1 MKKTAFF
8 SALSLLVFNFLAQ
21 QLFAQNS
28 FFDNYVYHSWNS
40 FGSLNGTT
48 ITDIVQTEDGYLN
61 IGTYEGLAR
70 FDGVAFSTHKH
81 ANGND
86 LTFVSVR
93 AILED
98 SKGNLWVGS
107 NDEGLQRISAESKK
121 TYTMQKGLPNNSI
134 RCLAEDKK
142 GNVWVGTAAGVVYI
156 TPQGHMITPQFE
168 AGTISK
174 GIIATHLYC
183 DTAGRIW
190 LLTANE
196 RGLFVFND
204 GIFRTV
210 PELEGFGIYFA
221 TAICQDQKGLFW
233 IGLGDSGLVRIQ
245 NGQVEAVKTSTI
257 LDHSATTAIFS
268 SRDGSIWFGSE
279 QGLAVYSDGS
289 FYEYPGKVLS
299 SAKINKI
306 ICDRENNIWLATD
319 RNGIGKLT
327 NGKFK
332 MTRLGVTVN
341 SIVEDKEGRVWAGTD
356 NGIHCYNKDV
366 EEENPLTEYTKGLR
380 VRDVA
385 VAGNGDILVS
395 CYTKPGQLR
404 YDGWHIENWTT
415 DEGLAGNKVRVSIE
429 ASSGELYVGTT
440 TGLSIIHK
448 DGSIKNFKQIDGLE
462 NEYIMALYQD
472 TNGIIWIGTDGG
484 GIYLMKDEHLFS
496 HFGSEVGL
504 AGNVIFKITQNV
516 DGVFWICSGSGIT
529 RCPGFDSRNGIP
541 QVFENINSD
550 KGIET
555 DSMFQILADNTNT
568 LWMTSNHGISS
579 APLGEILDVA
589 SGKIPQA
596 SVKFYNKNDG
606 LDSDGPTSTAKSM
619 IDRHGRVW
627 FAMVDGIAIY
637 DPVKVKENP
646 VTPLVQIEKVVV
658 DNTVILDNTLF
669 QNQTESIT
677 LNPGTKRVD
686 ITYTGISFD
695 SPERISFTHRLTNFE
710 KSFSQP
716 SYSRTMSY
724 TNLSPGKH
732 TFMVNAINEDGFYS
746 TQAEAVLFVQK
757 PYFYQMP
764 IFWIAL
770 AIAIVG
776 GLILFFF
783 LRQLKMMKENERLE
797 EIVRQR
803 TAEAEFQKA
812 EANLERAKADELL
825 HAILPEKI
833 AQELKDGVHSIGQDF
848 EDATVLFSDIVN
860 FTKTSSG
867 HSAKEIVDALN
878 ELFTRFDI
886 RAQKCGVE
894 KIKTIGDAYMATC
907 GVPEPNKDHVAI
919 MVNFAKGMLEDL
931 AEYNKSAK
939 IQFNI
944 RIGLNSGPVTAGI
957 IGRTKFIYD
966 VWGDTVNVA
975 SRMETAAN
983 AGGIRVS
990 QSVFKKIDSK
1000 VHGIIFSAPIE
1011 CDIKGKGLM
1020 TTYDIL

>member
-1 MKKTAFF
+1 MKRSYFIRA
-8 SALSLLVFNFLAQ
+8 SVILASLFLTQ
-21 QLFAQNS
+21 HLFAQSS
-28 FFDNYVYHSWNS
+28 FFDNYVYYSWNA

-48 ITDIVQTEDGYLN
+48 ITDIVQTNDGYLN

-70 FDGVAFSTHKH
+70 FDGVAFTTHKH
-81 ANGND
+81 NTTND
-86 LTFVSVR
+86 LSFVSVR

-98 SKGNLWVGS
+98 SHGNLWVGS
-107 NDEGLQRISAESKK
+107 NDEGLQKISGESKK
-121 TYTMQKGLPNNSI
+121 TYSMKNGLPNNSI

-183 DTAGRIW
+183 DTAGRMW

-196 RGLFVFND
+196 RGLFMFND
-204 GIFRTV
+204 GIFRTI
-210 PELEGFGIYFA
+210 PELESYGIYFA
-221 TAICQDQKGLFW
+221 TAICQDLKGVFW
-233 IGLGDSGLVRIQ
+233 VGLGDNGLLRIQ
-245 NGQVEAVKTSTI
+245 NANIEKIQSNTI
-257 LDHSATTAIFS
+257 LDQAATTSIFTT
-268 SRDGSIWFGSE
+268 RDGTIWFGSE
-279 QGLAVYSDGS
+279 HGLVVLSEGN
-289 FYEYPGKVLS
+289 FYEYNGNNVLS

-306 ICDRENNIWLATD
+306 ICDRENNIWLATE

-332 MTRLGVTVN
+332 MTKLGVTVN
-341 SIVEDKEGRVWAGTD
+341 SIAEDQKGTVWVGTD
-356 NGIHCYNKDV
+356 SGVQCY
-366 EEENPLTEYTKGLR
+366 ENDIPVTNTLTEYTKGLR

-385 VAGNGDILVS
+385 VTRNGDILVS

-404 YDGWHIENWTT
+404 YDGWHITNWTT
-415 DEGLAGNKVRVSIE
+415 DEGLAGNKVRVAIE
-429 ASSGELYVGTT
+429 AESGELYVGTT

-484 GIYLMKDEHLFS
+484 GIYLMRDEHLFS
-496 HFGSEVGL
+496 HFDSEVGL

-541 QVFENINSD
+541 NVFENINSD
-550 KGIET
+550 KGIQT
-555 DSMFQILADNTNT
+555 DSMFQILTDNTNT

-579 APLGEILDVA
+579 ASLEDILDAA
-589 SGKIPQA
+589 SGKIKET

-619 IDRHGRVW
+619 IDRYGRVW

-646 VTPLVQIEKVVV
+646 VTPLVQIEKITVDNSVIV
-658 DNTVILDNTLF
+658 DNTLY
-669 QNQTESIT
+669 QNCTDSIT
-677 LNPGTKRVD
+677 LKPGTKRVD

-695 SPERISFTHRLTNFE
+695 SPERITFSHQLTNFE
-710 KSFSQP
+710 KDFSEATTA
-716 SYSRTMSY
+716 RTMSY

-732 TFMVNAINEDGFYS
+732 TFKVRAINGDGFYS
-746 TQAEAVLFVQK
+746 TETEAVLFVQK

-764 IFWIAL
+764 VFWIIISLLAL
-770 AIAIVG
+770 S
-776 GLILFFF
+776 GLLLFFYIKQRRMA
-783 LRQLKMMKENERLE
+783 LEKIRLE
-797 EIVRQR
+797 NMVRER
-803 TAEAEFQKA
+803 TAEL
-812 EANLERAKADELL
+812 NLEKAKADELL

-848 EDATVLFSDIVN
+848 DDATVLFSDIVS

-867 HSAKEIVDALN
+867 HSASEIVDALN
-878 ELFTRFDI
+878 DLFTRFDK
-886 RAQKCGVE
+886 RAQRSGVE

-907 GVPEPNKDHVAI
+907 GVPEPNQNHVQV
-919 MVNFAKGMLEDL
+919 MVEFAKGMLEDL
-931 AEYNKSAK
+931 AEYNKKAK

-944 RIGLNSGPVTAGI
+944 RIGLNSGPVTAGV

-983 AGGIRVS
+983 PGGIRVS
-990 QSVFKKIDSK
+990 ESVFKHLKPGECN
-1000 VHGIIFSAPIE
+1000 VIFSSPIE

>member
-1 MKKTAFF
+1 MKRSYFIRASIILT
-8 SALSLLVFNFLAQ
+8 FLFLTQ
-21 QLFAQNS
+21 HLIAQNS
-28 FFDNYVYHSWNS
+28 FFDNYVYHSWNA

-48 ITDIVQTEDGYLN
+48 ITDIVQTNDGYLN

-70 FDGVAFSTHKH
+70 FDGVAFTTHKH
-81 ANGND
+81 NTTND
-86 LTFVSVR
+86 LSFVSVR
-93 AILED
+93 TILED
-98 SKGNLWVGS
+98 SHGNLWVGS
-107 NDEGLQRISAESKK
+107 NDEGLQKISGASKK
-121 TYTMQKGLPNNSI
+121 TYSMKNGLPNNSI

-183 DTAGRIW
+183 DTAGRMW

-196 RGLFVFND
+196 RGLFMFND
-204 GIFRTV
+204 GIFRTI
-210 PELEGFGIYFA
+210 PELESYGLYFA
-221 TAICQDQKGLFW
+221 TAICQDLKGVFW
-233 IGLGDSGLVRIQ
+233 VGLGENGLLRIQ
-245 NGQVEAVKTSTI
+245 NANIEKIQSNTI
-257 LDHSATTAIFS
+257 LDQAATTSIYTT
-268 SRDGSIWFGSE
+268 RDGTIWFGSE
-279 QGLAVYSDGS
+279 HGLVVLSEGN
-289 FYEYPGKVLS
+289 FYEYNGNNALS

-306 ICDRENNIWLATD
+306 ICDRENNIWLATE

-332 MTRLGVTVN
+332 MTKLGVTVN
-341 SIVEDKEGRVWAGTD
+341 SIAEDQKGTVWVGTD
-356 NGIHCYNKDV
+356 SGVQCY
-366 EEENPLTEYTKGLR
+366 ENDIPVTNTLTEYTKGLR

-385 VAGNGDILVS
+385 VTRNGDILVS

-404 YDGWHIENWTT
+404 YDGWHITNWTT
-415 DEGLAGNKVRVSIE
+415 DEGLAGNKVRVAIE
-429 ASSGELYVGTT
+429 AESGELYVGTT

-472 TNGIIWIGTDGG
+472 ANGIIWIGTDGG
-484 GIYLMKDEHLFS
+484 GIYLMRDEHLFS
-496 HFGSEVGL
+496 HFDSEVGL

-541 QVFENINSD
+541 NVFENINSD
-550 KGIET
+550 KGIQT
-555 DSMFQILADNTNT
+555 DSMFQILTDNTNT

-579 APLGEILDVA
+579 ASLEDILDAA
-589 SGKIPQA
+589 SGKIKET

-619 IDRHGRVW
+619 IDRYGRVW

-646 VTPLVQIEKVVV
+646 VTPLVQIEKITVDNSVIV
-658 DNTVILDNTLF
+658 DNTLY
-669 QNQTESIT
+669 QNRTDSIT
-677 LNPGTKRVD
+677 LKPGTKRVD

-695 SPERISFTHRLTNFE
+695 SPERITFSHQLTNFE
-710 KSFSQP
+710 KDFSEATTA
-716 SYSRTMSY
+716 RTMSY

-732 TFMVNAINEDGFYS
+732 TFKVRAINGDGFYS
-746 TQAEAVLFVQK
+746 TETEAVLFVQK

-764 IFWIAL
+764 VFWIIISILAL
-770 AIAIVG
+770 S
-776 GLILFFF
+776 GLLLFFYIKQRRMT
-783 LRQLKMMKENERLE
+783 LEKIRLE
-797 EIVRQR
+797 NMVRER
-803 TAEAEFQKA
+803 TAEL
-812 EANLERAKADELL
+812 NLEKAKADELL

-833 AQELKDGVHSIGQDF
+833 ARELKDGVHSIGQDF
-848 EDATVLFSDIVN
+848 DEATVLFSDIVS

-867 HSAKEIVDALN
+867 HSASEIVDALN
-878 ELFTRFDI
+878 DLFTRFDK
-886 RAQKCGVE
+886 RAQRSGVE

-907 GVPEPNKDHVAI
+907 GVPEPNQNHVQV
-919 MVNFAKGMLEDL
+919 MVEFAKGMLEDL
-931 AEYNKSAK
+931 AEYNKKAK

-944 RIGLNSGPVTAGI
+944 RIGLNSGPVTAGV

-983 AGGIRVS
+983 PGGIRVS
-990 QSVFKKIDSK
+990 ESVFKHLKPGECN
-1000 VHGIIFSAPIE
+1000 VIFSSPIE

>member
-1 MKKTAFF
+1 MKRSIFF
-8 SALSLLVFNFLAQ
+8 RASVILASLFLTQA
-21 QLFAQNS
+21 LFAQNS
-28 FFDNYVYHSWNS
+28 FFDNYVYHSWNA
-40 FGSLNGTT
+40 FGTLNGTT
-48 ITDIVQTEDGYLN
+48 ITDIVQTSDGYLN

-70 FDGVAFSTHKH
+70 FDGLAFTTHKH
-81 ANGND
+81 TSTND

-98 SKGNLWVGS
+98 SHGNLWLGS
-107 NDEGLQRISAESKK
+107 NDEGLQRISGESKK
-121 TYTMQKGLPNNSI
+121 TYSMKNGLPNNSI

-183 DTAGRIW
+183 DTAGRMW

-196 RGLFVFND
+196 RGLFMFND
-204 GIFRTV
+204 GIFRTR
-210 PELEGFGIYFA
+210 PELNDYGIYFA
-221 TAICQDQKGLFW
+221 TAICQDLKGVFW
-233 IGLGDSGLVRIQ
+233 IGLGDHGLLRIQ
-245 NGQVEAVKTSTI
+245 NGSVEQIKSQTI
-257 LDHSATTAIFS
+257 LDEIATISIYTT
-268 SRDGSIWFGSE
+268 RDGTMWFGTE
-279 QGLAVYSDGS
+279 QGLVVYSEGS
-289 FYEYPGKVLS
+289 FYEYNGNILS

-306 ICDRENNIWLATD
+306 ICDRENNIWLATE

-341 SIVEDKEGRVWAGTD
+341 SIAEGHDGTVWVGTD
-356 NGIHCYNKDV
+356 NGLHCYENDIEV
-366 EEENPLTEYTKGLR
+366 ENSLTEYTKGLR
-380 VRDVA
+380 IRDVA
-385 VAGNGDILVS
+385 VARNGDILVS

-404 YDGWHIENWTT
+404 YEGWHITNWTT
-415 DEGLAGNKVRVSIE
+415 DNGLAGNKVRVAIE
-429 ASSGELYVGTT
+429 ADSGELYVGTT

-448 DGSIKNFKQIDGLE
+448 DGTIKNFKQIDGLE

-484 GIYLMKDEHLFS
+484 GIYLMRDEHLFS

-504 AGNVIFKITQNV
+504 AGNVIFKITQNI

-541 QVFENINSD
+541 NVFENINSD
-550 KGIET
+550 NGIET
-555 DSMFQILADNTNT
+555 DSMFQILTDSTNT

-579 APLGEILDVA
+579 AALGDILDVS
-589 SGKIPQA
+589 SGKKKKT

-619 IDRHGRVW
+619 IDRYGRVW

-646 VTPLVQIEKVVV
+646 VTPLVQIEKIIVDNNVIV
-658 DNTVILDNTLF
+658 DNTLY
-669 QNQTESIT
+669 QNKTDSIT
-677 LNPGTKRVD
+677 LDPGTKRVD
-686 ITYTGISFD
+686 ITYTGLSFD
-695 SPERISFTHRLTNFE
+695 SPERLTFTHMLTNFE
-710 KSFSQP
+710 KEFTP
-716 SYSRTMSY
+716 PTTARTMSF

-732 TFMVNAINEDGFYS
+732 SFIVRAINGDGFYS
-746 TQAEAVLFVQK
+746 TETEAVLFVQK

-764 IFWIAL
+764 IFWIIL
-770 AIAIVG
+770 AIVIVG
-776 GLILFFF
+776 SLILFFF
-783 LRQLKMMKENERLE
+783 LRQQKMMKENERLE
-797 EIVRQR
+797 KMVKER
-803 TAEAEFQKA
+803 TAEVEFQKA

-848 EDATVLFSDIVN
+848 DSATVLFSDIVS
-860 FTKTSSG
+860 FTNTSSG
-867 HSAKEIVDALN
+867 HSAKEIVEALN
-878 ELFTRFDI
+878 DLFTRFDI
-886 RAQKCGVE
+886 RAQKSGVE

-907 GVPEPNKDHVAI
+907 GVPEPNEKHVHI
-919 MVNFAKGMLEDL
+919 MVEFAKGMLEDL
-931 AEYNKSAK
+931 AEYNKTAK
-939 IQFNI
+939 IHFNL
-944 RIGLNSGPVTAGI
+944 RIGLNSGPVTAGV

-983 AGGIRVS
+983 PGGIRVS
-990 QSVFKKIDSK
+990 ESVFKHLKPGECN
-1000 VHGIIFSAPIE
+1000 VIFSSPIE
-1011 CDIKGKGLM
+1011 CDIKGKGRM
-1020 TTYDIL
+1020 ITYDIL

>member
-1 MKKTAFF
+1 
-8 SALSLLVFNFLAQ
+8 
-21 QLFAQNS
+21 
-28 FFDNYVYHSWNS
+28 
-40 FGSLNGTT
+40 
-48 ITDIVQTEDGYLN
+48 
-61 IGTYEGLAR
+61 
-70 FDGVAFSTHKH
+70 
-81 ANGND
+81 
-86 LTFVSVR
+86 
-93 AILED
+93 
-98 SKGNLWVGS
+98 
-107 NDEGLQRISAESKK
+107 
-121 TYTMQKGLPNNSI
+121 
-134 RCLAEDKK
+134 KK

-183 DTAGRIW
+183 DTAGRMW

-196 RGLFVFND
+196 RGLFMFND
-204 GIFRTV
+204 GIFRTI
-210 PELEGFGIYFA
+210 PELESYGLYFA
-221 TAICQDQKGLFW
+221 TAICQDLKGVFW
-233 IGLGDSGLVRIQ
+233 VGLGENGLLRIQ
-245 NGQVEAVKTSTI
+245 NANIEKIQSNTI
-257 LDHSATTAIFS
+257 LDQAATTSIYTT
-268 SRDGSIWFGSE
+268 RDGTIWFGSE
-279 QGLAVYSDGS
+279 HGLVVLSEGN
-289 FYEYPGKVLS
+289 FYEYNGNNVLS

-306 ICDRENNIWLATD
+306 ICDRENNIWLATE

-332 MTRLGVTVN
+332 MTKLGVTVN
-341 SIVEDKEGRVWAGTD
+341 SIAEDQKGTVWVGTD
-356 NGIHCYNKDV
+356 SGVQCY
-366 EEENPLTEYTKGLR
+366 ENDIPVTNTLTEYTKGLR

-385 VAGNGDILVS
+385 VTRNGDILVS

-404 YDGWHIENWTT
+404 YDGWHITNWTT
-415 DEGLAGNKVRVSIE
+415 DEGLAGNKVRVAIE
-429 ASSGELYVGTT
+429 AESGELYVGTT

-484 GIYLMKDEHLFS
+484 GIYLMRDEHLFS
-496 HFGSEVGL
+496 HFDSEVGL

-541 QVFENINSD
+541 NVFENINSD
-550 KGIET
+550 KGIQT
-555 DSMFQILADNTNT
+555 DSMFQILTDNTNT

-579 APLGEILDVA
+579 ASLEDILDAA
-589 SGKIPQA
+589 SGKIKET

-619 IDRHGRVW
+619 IDRYGRVW

-646 VTPLVQIEKVVV
+646 VTPLVQIEKITVDNSVIV
-658 DNTVILDNTLF
+658 DNTLY
-669 QNQTESIT
+669 QNRTDSIT
-677 LNPGTKRVD
+677 LKPGTKRVD

-695 SPERISFTHRLTNFE
+695 SPERITFSHQLTNFE
-710 KSFSQP
+710 KDFSEATTA
-716 SYSRTMSY
+716 RTMSY

-732 TFMVNAINEDGFYS
+732 TFKVRAINGDGFYS
-746 TQAEAVLFVQK
+746 TETEAVLFVQK

-764 IFWIAL
+764 VFWIIISLLAL
-770 AIAIVG
+770 S
-776 GLILFFF
+776 GLLLFFYIKQRRMT
-783 LRQLKMMKENERLE
+783 LEKIRLE
-797 EIVRQR
+797 NMVRER
-803 TAEAEFQKA
+803 TAEL
-812 EANLERAKADELL
+812 NLEKAKADELL

-833 AQELKDGVHSIGQDF
+833 ARELKDGVHSIGQDF
-848 EDATVLFSDIVN
+848 DEATVLFADIVS

-867 HSAKEIVDALN
+867 HSASEIVDALN
-878 ELFTRFDI
+878 DLFTRFDK
-886 RAQKCGVE
+886 RAQRSGVE

-907 GVPEPNKDHVAI
+907 GVPEPNQNHVQV
-919 MVNFAKGMLEDL
+919 MVEFAKGMLEDL
-931 AEYNKSAK
+931 AEYNKKAK

-944 RIGLNSGPVTAGI
+944 RIGLNSGPVTAGV

-983 AGGIRVS
+983 PGGIRVS
-990 QSVFKKIDSK
+990 ESVFKHLKPGECN
-1000 VHGIIFSAPIE
+1000 VIFSSPIE

>member
-1 MKKTAFF
+1 MKRSYFIRA
-8 SALSLLVFNFLAQ
+8 SVILASLFLTQ
-21 QLFAQNS
+21 HLFAQNS
-28 FFDNYVYHSWNS
+28 FFDNYVYHSWNA
-40 FGSLNGTT
+40 FGTLNGTT
-48 ITDIVQTEDGYLN
+48 ITDIVQTNDGYLN

-70 FDGVAFSTHKH
+70 FDGVAFTTHKH
-81 ANGND
+81 NSTND
-86 LTFVSVR
+86 LSFVSVR

-98 SKGNLWVGS
+98 SHGNLWVGS
-107 NDEGLQRISAESKK
+107 NDEGLQKISRASKK
-121 TYTMQKGLPNNSI
+121 TYSMKNGLPNNSI

-183 DTAGRIW
+183 DTAGRMW

-196 RGLFVFND
+196 RGLFMFND
-204 GIFRTV
+204 GIFRTI
-210 PELEGFGIYFA
+210 PELESYGIYFA
-221 TAICQDQKGLFW
+221 TAICQDLKGVFW
-233 IGLGDSGLVRIQ
+233 VGLGENGLLRIQ
-245 NGQVEAVKTSTI
+245 NANIEKIQSNTI
-257 LDHSATTAIFS
+257 LDQAATTSIYTT
-268 SRDGSIWFGSE
+268 RDGTIWFGSE
-279 QGLAVYSDGS
+279 HGLVVLSEGN
-289 FYEYPGKVLS
+289 FYEYNGNNVLS

-306 ICDRENNIWLATD
+306 ICDRENNIWLATE

-332 MTRLGVTVN
+332 MTKLGVTVN
-341 SIVEDKEGRVWAGTD
+341 SIAEDQKGTVWVGTD
-356 NGIHCYNKDV
+356 SGVQCY
-366 EEENPLTEYTKGLR
+366 ENDIPVTNTLTEYTKGLR
-380 VRDVA
+380 IRDVA
-385 VAGNGDILVS
+385 VTRNGDILVS

-404 YDGWHIENWTT
+404 YDGWHITNWTT
-415 DEGLAGNKVRVSIE
+415 DEGLAGNKVRVAIE
-429 ASSGELYVGTT
+429 AESGELYVGTT

-472 TNGIIWIGTDGG
+472 ANGIIWIGTDGG
-484 GIYLMKDEHLFS
+484 GIYLMRDEHLFS
-496 HFGSEVGL
+496 HFDSEVGL

-541 QVFENINSD
+541 NVFENINSD
-550 KGIET
+550 KGIQT
-555 DSMFQILADNTNT
+555 DSMFQILTDNTNT

-579 APLGEILDVA
+579 ASLEDILDAA
-589 SGKIPQA
+589 SGKIKET

-646 VTPLVQIEKVVV
+646 VTPLVQIEKITVDNSVIV
-658 DNTVILDNTLF
+658 DNTLY
-669 QNQTESIT
+669 QNRTDSIT
-677 LNPGTKRVD
+677 LKPGTKRVD

-695 SPERISFTHRLTNFE
+695 SPERITFSHQLTNFE
-710 KSFSQP
+710 KDFSEATTA
-716 SYSRTMSY
+716 RTMSY

-732 TFMVNAINEDGFYS
+732 TFKVRAINGDGFYS
-746 TQAEAVLFVQK
+746 TETEAVLFVQK

-764 IFWIAL
+764 VFWIIISLLAL
-770 AIAIVG
+770 S
-776 GLILFFF
+776 GLLLFFYIKQRRMT
-783 LRQLKMMKENERLE
+783 LEKIRLE
-797 EIVRQR
+797 NMVRQR
-803 TAEAEFQKA
+803 TAEL
-812 EANLERAKADELL
+812 NLEKAKADELL

-833 AQELKDGVHSIGQDF
+833 ARELKDGVHSIGQDF
-848 EDATVLFSDIVN
+848 DEATVLFSDIVS

-867 HSAKEIVDALN
+867 HSASEIVDALN
-878 ELFTRFDI
+878 DLFTRFDK
-886 RAQKCGVE
+886 RAQRSGVE

-907 GVPEPNKDHVAI
+907 GVPEPNQNHVQV
-919 MVNFAKGMLEDL
+919 MVEFAKGMLEDL
-931 AEYNKSAK
+931 AEYNKKAK

-944 RIGLNSGPVTAGI
+944 RIGLNSGPVTAGV

-983 AGGIRVS
+983 PGGIRVS
-990 QSVFKKIDSK
+990 ESVFKHLKPGECN
-1000 VHGIIFSAPIE
+1000 VIFSSPIE

>member
-1 MKKTAFF
+1 MKRSYFIRASIILT
-8 SALSLLVFNFLAQ
+8 FLFLTQ
-21 QLFAQNS
+21 HLIAQNS
-28 FFDNYVYHSWNS
+28 FFDNYVYHSWNA

-48 ITDIVQTEDGYLN
+48 ITDIVQTNDGYLN

-70 FDGVAFSTHKH
+70 FDGVAFTTHKH
-81 ANGND
+81 NTTND
-86 LTFVSVR
+86 LSFVSVR

-98 SKGNLWVGS
+98 SHGNLWVGS
-107 NDEGLQRISAESKK
+107 NDEGLQKISSASKK
-121 TYTMQKGLPNNSI
+121 TYSMKNGLPNNSI

-183 DTAGRIW
+183 DTAGRMW

-196 RGLFVFND
+196 RGLFMFND
-204 GIFRTV
+204 GIFRTI
-210 PELEGFGIYFA
+210 PELESYGIYFA
-221 TAICQDQKGLFW
+221 TAICQDLKGVFW
-233 IGLGDSGLVRIQ
+233 VGLGENGLLRIQ
-245 NGQVEAVKTSTI
+245 NANIEKIQSNTI
-257 LDHSATTAIFS
+257 LDQAATTSIYTT
-268 SRDGSIWFGSE
+268 RDGTVWFGSE
-279 QGLAVYSDGS
+279 HGLVVLSEGN
-289 FYEYPGKVLS
+289 FYEYNGNNALS

-306 ICDRENNIWLATD
+306 ICDRENNIWLATE

-332 MTRLGVTVN
+332 MTKLGVTVN
-341 SIVEDKEGRVWAGTD
+341 SIAEDQKGTVWVGTD
-356 NGIHCYNKDV
+356 SGVQCY
-366 EEENPLTEYTKGLR
+366 ENDIPVTNTLTEYTKGLR

-385 VAGNGDILVS
+385 VTRNGDILVS

-404 YDGWHIENWTT
+404 YDGWHITNWTT
-415 DEGLAGNKVRVSIE
+415 DEGLAGNKVRVAIE
-429 ASSGELYVGTT
+429 AESGELYVGTT

-472 TNGIIWIGTDGG
+472 ANGIIWIGTDGG
-484 GIYLMKDEHLFS
+484 GIYLMRDEHLFS
-496 HFGSEVGL
+496 HFDSEVGL

-541 QVFENINSD
+541 NVFENINSD
-550 KGIET
+550 KGIQT
-555 DSMFQILADNTNT
+555 DSMFQILTDNTNT

-579 APLGEILDVA
+579 ASLEDILDAA
-589 SGKIPQA
+589 SGKIKET

-646 VTPLVQIEKVVV
+646 VTPLVQIEKITVDNSVIV
-658 DNTVILDNTLF
+658 DNTLY
-669 QNQTESIT
+669 QNRTDSIT
-677 LNPGTKRVD
+677 LKPGTKRVD

-695 SPERISFTHRLTNFE
+695 SPERITFSHQLTNFE
-710 KSFSQP
+710 KNFSEATTA
-716 SYSRTMSY
+716 RTMSY

-732 TFMVNAINEDGFYS
+732 TFKVRAINGDGFYS
-746 TQAEAVLFVQK
+746 TETEAVLFVQK

-764 IFWIAL
+764 VFWIIISILAL
-770 AIAIVG
+770 S
-776 GLILFFF
+776 GLLLFFYIKQRRMT
-783 LRQLKMMKENERLE
+783 LEKIRLE
-797 EIVRQR
+797 NMVRQR
-803 TAEAEFQKA
+803 TAEL
-812 EANLERAKADELL
+812 NLEKAKADELL

-833 AQELKDGVHSIGQDF
+833 ARELKDGVHSIGQDF
-848 EDATVLFSDIVN
+848 DDATVLFSDIVS

-867 HSAKEIVDALN
+867 HSASEIVDALN
-878 ELFTRFDI
+878 DLFTRFDK
-886 RAQKCGVE
+886 RAQRSGVE

-907 GVPEPNKDHVAI
+907 GVPEPNQNHVQV
-919 MVNFAKGMLEDL
+919 MVEFAKGMLEDL
-931 AEYNKSAK
+931 AEYNKKAK

-944 RIGLNSGPVTAGI
+944 RIGLNSGPVTAGV

-983 AGGIRVS
+983 PGGIRVS
-990 QSVFKKIDSK
+990 ESVFKHLKPGECN
-1000 VHGIIFSAPIE
+1000 VIFSSPIE

>member
-1 MKKTAFF
+1 MKRSYFIRA
-8 SALSLLVFNFLAQ
+8 SVILASLFLTQ
-21 QLFAQNS
+21 HLIAQNS
-28 FFDNYVYHSWNS
+28 FFDNYVYHSWNA

-48 ITDIVQTEDGYLN
+48 ITDIVQTNDGYLN

-70 FDGVAFSTHKH
+70 FDGVAFTTHKH
-81 ANGND
+81 TSTND
-86 LTFVSVR
+86 LSFVSVR

-98 SKGNLWVGS
+98 SHGNLWVGS
-107 NDEGLQRISAESKK
+107 NDEGLQKISSASKK
-121 TYTMQKGLPNNSI
+121 TYSMKNGLPNNSI

-183 DTAGRIW
+183 DTAGRMW

-196 RGLFVFND
+196 RGLFMFND
-204 GIFRTV
+204 GIFRTI
-210 PELEGFGIYFA
+210 PELESYGIYFA
-221 TAICQDQKGLFW
+221 TAICQDLKGVFW
-233 IGLGDSGLVRIQ
+233 VGLGENGLLRIQ
-245 NGQVEAVKTSTI
+245 NANIEKIQSNTI
-257 LDHSATTAIFS
+257 LDQAATTSIYTT
-268 SRDGSIWFGSE
+268 RDGTVWFGSE
-279 QGLAVYSDGS
+279 HGLVVLSEGN
-289 FYEYPGKVLS
+289 FYEYNGNNALS

-306 ICDRENNIWLATD
+306 ICDRENNIWLATE

-332 MTRLGVTVN
+332 MTKLGVTVN
-341 SIVEDKEGRVWAGTD
+341 SIAEDQKGTVWVGTD
-356 NGIHCYNKDV
+356 SGVQCY
-366 EEENPLTEYTKGLR
+366 ENDIPVTNTLTEYTKGLR

-385 VAGNGDILVS
+385 VTRNGDILVS

-404 YDGWHIENWTT
+404 YDGWHITNWTT
-415 DEGLAGNKVRVSIE
+415 DEGLAGNKVRVAIE
-429 ASSGELYVGTT
+429 AESGELYVGTT

-484 GIYLMKDEHLFS
+484 GIYLMRDEHLFS
-496 HFGSEVGL
+496 HFDSEVGL

-541 QVFENINSD
+541 NVFENINSD
-550 KGIET
+550 KGIQT
-555 DSMFQILADNTNT
+555 DSMFQILTDNTNT

-579 APLGEILDVA
+579 ASLEDILDAA
-589 SGKIPQA
+589 SGKIKET

-646 VTPLVQIEKVVV
+646 VTPLVQIEKITVDNSVIV
-658 DNTVILDNTLF
+658 DNTLY
-669 QNQTESIT
+669 QNRTDSIT
-677 LNPGTKRVD
+677 LKPGTKRVD

-695 SPERISFTHRLTNFE
+695 SPERITFSHQLTNFE
-710 KSFSQP
+710 KDFSEATTA
-716 SYSRTMSY
+716 RTMSY

-732 TFMVNAINEDGFYS
+732 TFKVRAINGDGFYS
-746 TQAEAVLFVQK
+746 TETEAVLFVQK

-764 IFWIAL
+764 VFWIIISILAL
-770 AIAIVG
+770 S
-776 GLILFFF
+776 GLLLFFYIKQRRMT
-783 LRQLKMMKENERLE
+783 LEKIRLE
-797 EIVRQR
+797 NMVRQR
-803 TAEAEFQKA
+803 TAEL
-812 EANLERAKADELL
+812 NLEKAKADELL

-833 AQELKDGVHSIGQDF
+833 ARELKDGVHSIGQDF
-848 EDATVLFSDIVN
+848 DDATVLFSDIVS

-867 HSAKEIVDALN
+867 HSASEIVDALN
-878 ELFTRFDI
+878 DLFTRFDK
-886 RAQKCGVE
+886 RAQRSGVE

-907 GVPEPNKDHVAI
+907 GVPEPNQNHVQV
-919 MVNFAKGMLEDL
+919 MVEFAKGMLEDL
-931 AEYNKSAK
+931 AEYNKKAK

-944 RIGLNSGPVTAGI
+944 RIGLNSGPVTAGV

-983 AGGIRVS
+983 PGGIRVS
-990 QSVFKKIDSK
+990 ESVFKHLKPGECN
-1000 VHGIIFSAPIE
+1000 VIFSSPIE